1 MQYAKVTKEF
11 ETKNLGK
18 KEVAYVVPQADDL
31 DELIGPSFYGSA
43 QELTDRSNKVIARGA
58 VAGGNVTLNAAA
70 EKATT
75 EAEWEESVK
84 KALAAAKSY
93 KPEIS
98 TGISQKEAKKSVDSL
113 IDFKTKNAAVFA
125 QFTADEVF
133 AFMTEGTIPE
143 RLVSQLQAA

>member
-1 MQYAKVTKEF
+1 MHYATVTKEY

-18 KEVAYVVPQADDL
+18 KEVKLVVPQADDL
-31 DELIGPSFYGSA
+31 DELNGPSFYGSA
-43 QELTDRSNKVIARGA
+43 QETVDRNNKVIARGA
-58 VAGGNVTLNAAA
+58 VAGANVTINAAL

-75 EAEWEESVK
+75 EAEWEEAVK
-84 KALAAAKSY
+84 KGLAAAKAY

-98 TGISQKEAKKSVDSL
+98 TGVSQKEAKKSVDSL

-125 QFTADEVF
+125 KFTADEVF

-143 RLVSQLQAA
+143 RLVPELQAA